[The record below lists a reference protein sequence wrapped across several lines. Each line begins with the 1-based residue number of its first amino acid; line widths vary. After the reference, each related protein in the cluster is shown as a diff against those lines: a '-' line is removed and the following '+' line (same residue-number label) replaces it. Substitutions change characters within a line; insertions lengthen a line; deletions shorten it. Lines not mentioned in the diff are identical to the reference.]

1 MTAPSPDYAAYV
13 VEQLAPVGDVASG
26 RFFGG
31 IALSAGGLQFAMM
44 MGNTLYFA
52 VNEATRPKYLAMG
65 STCFAYNTK
74 KGRVEVKRYQAV
86 PADVLEDPASLV
98 SLAREAIEV
107 ARTLKKSGVKK
118 SSRRHTPGL

>member
-13 VEQLAPVGDVASG
+13 VEQLAPIGGVASG

-31 IALSAGGLQFAMM
+31 IGLSAGGLQFAMM

-65 STCFAYNTK
+65 SACFAYNTK

-118 SSRRHTPGL
+118 SV